1 MNFELEFEFV
11 GYGDCD
17 PVGGGGEGR
26 PRFRNFRRSWC
37 GDHMVSEATHT
48 LSVKWAGE
56 ANYIY
61 IYIF

>member
-26 PRFRNFRRSWC
+26 PRFRNFRLFVVVVRVRR
-37 GDHMVSEATHT
+37 GDRTVR
-48 LSVKWAGE
+48 
-56 ANYIY
+56 
-61 IYIF
+61 